1 MLNFIMGKKERI
13 KRQKRLK
20 AEKLKIQKR
29 KQQNIVY
36 DEIVAEA
43 TQQLKTNLNPDYKI
57 RSTPGPIKY
66 SEVLTDFVSP
76 LLEIYGK
83 GGKDIESIKHIYRL
97 GILAWNLVGLKRAKD
112 QKKYLE
118 EINEMHDKLE
128 EVDIARIQML
138 MTRKE
143 DVFSEF
149 KVIYVSFE
157 IVDKN
162 GDIGISTAV
171 VDVNHPH

>member
-1 MLNFIMGKKERI
+1 M
-13 KRQKRLK
+13 
-20 AEKLKIQKR
+20 
-29 KQQNIVY
+29 
-36 DEIVAEA
+36 
-43 TQQLKTNLNPDYKI
+43 
-57 RSTPGPIKY
+57 
-66 SEVLTDFVSP
+66 TDFVSP
-76 LLEIYGK
+76 LLEIYGN
-83 GGKDIESIKHIYRL
+83 GGKDIESIKHVYRL